1 VRPLRRHRG
10 GDGGDHFEVDMKTPL
25 NVPVTKMPKIKPL
38 TTTALKMML
47 ASGAISGRP

>member
-1 VRPLRRHRG
+1 
-10 GDGGDHFEVDMKTPL
+10 MKTPL

-38 TTTALKMML
+38 TATTLKMLL

>member
-1 VRPLRRHRG
+1 MMLTLKSQPTERAP
-10 GDGGDHFEVDMKTPL
+10 M

>member
-1 VRPLRRHRG
+1 
-10 GDGGDHFEVDMKTPL
+10 MKTPL

-38 TTTALKMML
+38 TLTALKMML